1 MSPHRKI
8 HHIDGQKL
16 SSAIQVSM
24 LLHKLIP
31 CDQLHL
37 SIQVRCSIRQLSNMV
52 TLFNMSKC
60 IHVLLH
66 IGQYIYLCRQ
76 IDTQSPLLM
85 FFSGTIFSRQRH
97 LKPWTQM
104 QMEWCPSVSPRFVH
118 LVISKLHCS
127 LITIITQNLHLFY
140 VSLLSVDLTYHVYIN
155 LCFSFSLHLNLK
167 HVKDCAFETLSSY
180 VEKLAACITKCLF
193 TELP

>member
-1 MSPHRKI
+1 
-8 HHIDGQKL
+8 
-16 SSAIQVSM
+16 
-24 LLHKLIP
+24 
-31 CDQLHL
+31 
-37 SIQVRCSIRQLSNMV
+37 
-52 TLFNMSKC
+52 MSKC

-66 IGQYIYLCRQ
+66 VGQYIYLPIYLSTQ
-76 IDTQSPLLM
+76 IDQYIETSIDV
-85 FFSGTIFSRQRH
+85 FSGTIFSQQRH

-118 LVISKLHCS
+118 LVISKLHFS